1 MIEKRLYRHFYKH
14 ALVYTKKY
22 VLCANSKCANESK
35 RSFVFTCDVK
45 GYSFLTFLIER
56 QHIHITG
63 IRLRIKECHVW
74 EVKSVF
80 SLIKEN
86 VIQFASMR
94 EIRLTQNNKYSSIQ
108 LVIKCYQTFFGG
120 LVTVVY
126 LYALTSDNSILVK
139 FYLL

>member
-1 MIEKRLYRHFYKH
+1 MIEKRLYRHFNKH

-22 VLCANSKCANESK
+22 VVLWANSKCADESK
-35 RSFVFTCDVK
+35 RSFLFTCDVK
-45 GYSFLTFLIER
+45 GCTFLTFLIER

-74 EVKSVF
+74 EVK
-80 SLIKEN
+80 LIKEN

-94 EIRLTQNNKYSSIQ
+94 EIRLTQNSKYSSIQ

-126 LYALTSDNSILVK
+126 LSALTSDNSILVK
-139 FYLL
+139 SYLL